1 MKRYIASQPTMVLKQ
16 ERRVNAASVAK
27 RQSISAAA
35 AQKKLEIEEAA
46 REVALQKAW
55 SVGADERSRRRQDEE
70 NQRETRRAE
79 KQQAKDEAL
88 RNDDVEGP
96 SLVKPRRAHSSDDLL
111 GLALMQQAAEKR
123 LKARRKKPNSPPR
136 TPSLPR
142 LNSCDDML
150 DVSKTRIVTLI
161 MMLYDGRPLMRGCC
175 PCVGRSARHARWLS
189 DAAVAA
195 SVNRQKVQS
204 EKACGRCPRNPAA
217 LRFRGAVLRRV
228 NVLS

>member
-1 MKRYIASQPTMVLKQ
+1 MVLKQ

-46 REVALQKAW
+46 REAQLQKAW

-70 NQRETRRAE
+70 NQRETRKAE
-79 KQQAKDEAL
+79 QQAKKDEAL

-136 TPSLPR
+136 TPSMSSLR
-142 LNSCDDML
+142 EDML
-150 DVSKTRIVTLI
+150 DVQRNT
-161 MMLYDGRPLMRGCC
+161 
-175 PCVGRSARHARWLS
+175 
-189 DAAVAA
+189 
-195 SVNRQKVQS
+195 NRDVD
-204 EKACGRCPRNPAA
+204 ENA
-217 LRFRGAVLRRV
+217 LRREAADERMLSSVRRTQSCGTLGGLVMPPSPPRSTGKKFSRKGVRKVPSKSSLRFV
-228 NVLS
+228 SEELCCA

>member
-1 MKRYIASQPTMVLKQ
+1 MVLKQ

-35 AQKKLEIEEAA
+35 AQKKLEVEEAA

-55 SVGADERSRRRQDEE
+55 AVGADERSRRRQDEE
-70 NQRETRRAE
+70 NQRETRKAE
-79 KQQAKDEAL
+79 QQAKKDEAL

-136 TPSLPR
+136 TPSMSSLQE
-142 LNSCDDML
+142 DVL
-150 DVSKTRIVTLI
+150 DVQRNT
-161 MMLYDGRPLMRGCC
+161 
-175 PCVGRSARHARWLS
+175 
-189 DAAVAA
+189 
-195 SVNRQKVQS
+195 NRDVDHD
-204 EKACGRCPRNPAA
+204 A
-217 LRFRGAVLRRV
+217 LRREAADERMLSSVRRTQSCGTLGGLVMPPSPPRSTGKKFSRKGVRKVPSKSSLRFV
-228 NVLS
+228 SEELCCA

>member
-1 MKRYIASQPTMVLKQ
+1 MVLKQ

-35 AQKKLEIEEAA
+35 AQKKLEVEEAA
-46 REVALQKAW
+46 REAQLQKAW

-136 TPSLPR
+136 TPSMSSLQE
-142 LNSCDDML
+142 DML
-150 DVSKTRIVTLI
+150 DVQRNT
-161 MMLYDGRPLMRGCC
+161 
-175 PCVGRSARHARWLS
+175 
-189 DAAVAA
+189 
-195 SVNRQKVQS
+195 NRDID
-204 EKACGRCPRNPAA
+204 EGA
-217 LRFRGAVLRRV
+217 LRREAADERMLSSVRRTQSCGTLGGLVLPPSPPRSTGKKFSRKGV
-228 NVLS
+228 RKVPSKSSLRFVSEELCCA

>member
-1 MKRYIASQPTMVLKQ
+1 MVLKQ

-70 NQRETRRAE
+70 NQRETRKAE
-79 KQQAKDEAL
+79 QQAKKDEAL

-136 TPSLPR
+136 TPSMSSLQEG
-142 LNSCDDML
+142 ML
-150 DVSKTRIVTLI
+150 DVQRNT
-161 MMLYDGRPLMRGCC
+161 
-175 PCVGRSARHARWLS
+175 
-189 DAAVAA
+189 
-195 SVNRQKVQS
+195 NRDVD
-204 EKACGRCPRNPAA
+204 EDA
-217 LRFRGAVLRRV
+217 LRREAADERMLSSVRRTQSCGTLGGLVLPPSPPRSTGKKFSRKGV
-228 NVLS
+228 RKVPSKSSLRFVSEELCCA

>member
-1 MKRYIASQPTMVLKQ
+1 MVLKQ

-46 REVALQKAW
+46 REAQLQKAW
-55 SVGADERSRRRQDEE
+55 SVGADERTRRRQEDDQ
-70 NQRETRRAE
+70 QRETRRAE
-79 KQQAKDEAL
+79 QRQAKDEAL

-136 TPSLPR
+136 TPSMSSLQE
-142 LNSCDDML
+142 DML
-150 DVSKTRIVTLI
+150 DVQRNT
-161 MMLYDGRPLMRGCC
+161 
-175 PCVGRSARHARWLS
+175 
-189 DAAVAA
+189 
-195 SVNRQKVQS
+195 NRDVDTD
-204 EKACGRCPRNPAA
+204 A
-217 LRFRGAVLRRV
+217 LRREAADERMLSSVRRTQSCGTLGGLVMPPSPPRSTGKKFSRKGVRKVPSKSSLRFV
-228 NVLS
+228 SEELCCA

>member
-1 MKRYIASQPTMVLKQ
+1 MVLKQ

-35 AQKKLEIEEAA
+35 AQKKLEVEEAA

-55 SVGADERSRRRQDEE
+55 AVGADERSRRRQDEE
-70 NQRETRRAE
+70 NQRETRKAE
-79 KQQAKDEAL
+79 QQAKKDEAL

-136 TPSLPR
+136 TPSMSSLQE
-142 LNSCDDML
+142 DML
-150 DVSKTRIVTLI
+150 DVQRNT
-161 MMLYDGRPLMRGCC
+161 
-175 PCVGRSARHARWLS
+175 
-189 DAAVAA
+189 
-195 SVNRQKVQS
+195 NRDID
-204 EKACGRCPRNPAA
+204 EGA
-217 LRFRGAVLRRV
+217 LRREAADERMLSSVRRTQSCGTLGGLVLPPSPPRSTGKKFSRKGV
-228 NVLS
+228 RKVPSKSSLRFVSEELCCA

>member
-1 MKRYIASQPTMVLKQ
+1 MVLKQ

-35 AQKKLEIEEAA
+35 AQKKLEVEEAA

-55 SVGADERSRRRQDEE
+55 AVGADERSRRRQDEE
-70 NQRETRRAE
+70 NQRETRKAE
-79 KQQAKDEAL
+79 QQAKKDEAL

-136 TPSLPR
+136 TPSMSSLQE
-142 LNSCDDML
+142 DTL
-150 DVSKTRIVTLI
+150 DV
-161 MMLYDGRPLMRGCC
+161 
-175 PCVGRSARHARWLS
+175 
-189 DAAVAA
+189 
-195 SVNRQKVQS
+195 Q
-204 EKACGRCPRNPAA
+204 RNTNHDIDEGA
-217 LRFRGAVLRRV
+217 LRREAADERMLSSVRRTQSCGTLGGLVLPPSPPRSTGKKFSRKGV
-228 NVLS
+228 RKVPSKSSLRFVSEELCCA

>member
-1 MKRYIASQPTMVLKQ
+1 MVLKQ

-55 SVGADERSRRRQDEE
+55 SVGADERTRRRQEDDQ
-70 NQRETRRAE
+70 QRETRKAE
-79 KQQAKDEAL
+79 QRQAKDEAL

-136 TPSLPR
+136 TPSMSSLQE
-142 LNSCDDML
+142 DML
-150 DVSKTRIVTLI
+150 DVQRNT
-161 MMLYDGRPLMRGCC
+161 
-175 PCVGRSARHARWLS
+175 
-189 DAAVAA
+189 
-195 SVNRQKVQS
+195 NRDVDTD
-204 EKACGRCPRNPAA
+204 A
-217 LRFRGAVLRRV
+217 LRREAADERMLSSVRRTQSCGTLGGLVMPPSPPRSTGKKFSRKGVRKVPSKSSLRFV
-228 NVLS
+228 SEELCCA

>member
-1 MKRYIASQPTMVLKQ
+1 MVLKQ

-27 RQSISAAA
+27 RQSLSAAA
-35 AQKKLEIEEAA
+35 AQKKLEVEEAA

-70 NQRETRRAE
+70 NQRETRKAE
-79 KQQAKDEAL
+79 QQAKKDEAL

-136 TPSLPR
+136 TPSMSSLQE
-142 LNSCDDML
+142 DML
-150 DVSKTRIVTLI
+150 DVSRNT
-161 MMLYDGRPLMRGCC
+161 
-175 PCVGRSARHARWLS
+175 
-189 DAAVAA
+189 
-195 SVNRQKVQS
+195 NRDVDTD
-204 EKACGRCPRNPAA
+204 A
-217 LRFRGAVLRRV
+217 LRREAADERMLSSVRRTQSCGTLGGLVMPPSPPRSTGKKFSRKGVRKVPSKSSLRFV
-228 NVLS
+228 SEELCCA

>member
-1 MKRYIASQPTMVLKQ
+1 MVLKQ

-35 AQKKLEIEEAA
+35 AQKKLEVEEAA

-55 SVGADERSRRRQDEE
+55 SVGADERTRRRQEDDQ
-70 NQRETRRAE
+70 QRETRRAE

-123 LKARRKKPNSPPR
+123 LKARWKKPNSPPR
-136 TPSLPR
+136 TPSMSSLQE
-142 LNSCDDML
+142 DML
-150 DVSKTRIVTLI
+150 DVS
-161 MMLYDGRPLMRGCC
+161 
-175 PCVGRSARHARWLS
+175 
-189 DAAVAA
+189 
-195 SVNRQKVQS
+195 
-204 EKACGRCPRNPAA
+204 RNTNHDVDEGA
-217 LRFRGAVLRRV
+217 LRREAADERMLSSVRRTQSCGTLGGLVMPPSPPRSTGKKFSRKGVRKVPSKSSLRFV
-228 NVLS
+228 SEELCCA

>member
-1 MKRYIASQPTMVLKQ
+1 MVLKQ

-35 AQKKLEIEEAA
+35 AQKKLEVEEAA

-55 SVGADERSRRRQDEE
+55 AVGADERSRRRQDEE
-70 NQRETRRAE
+70 NQRETRKAE
-79 KQQAKDEAL
+79 QQAKKDEAL

-136 TPSLPR
+136 TPSMSSLQE
-142 LNSCDDML
+142 DML
-150 DVSKTRIVTLI
+150 DVQRNT
-161 MMLYDGRPLMRGCC
+161 
-175 PCVGRSARHARWLS
+175 
-189 DAAVAA
+189 
-195 SVNRQKVQS
+195 NRDID
-204 EKACGRCPRNPAA
+204 EDA
-217 LRFRGAVLRRV
+217 LRREAADERMLSSVRRTQSCGTLGGLVMPPSPPRSTGKKFSRKGVRKVPSKSSLRFV
-228 NVLS
+228 SEELCCA

>member
-1 MKRYIASQPTMVLKQ
+1 MVLKQ

-35 AQKKLEIEEAA
+35 AQKKLEVEEAA

-70 NQRETRRAE
+70 NQRETRKAE
-79 KQQAKDEAL
+79 QQAKKDEAL
-88 RNDDVEGP
+88 RNDEIEGP

-136 TPSLPR
+136 TPSMSSLQE
-142 LNSCDDML
+142 DML
-150 DVSKTRIVTLI
+150 DVQRNT
-161 MMLYDGRPLMRGCC
+161 
-175 PCVGRSARHARWLS
+175 
-189 DAAVAA
+189 
-195 SVNRQKVQS
+195 NRDVDTD
-204 EKACGRCPRNPAA
+204 A
-217 LRFRGAVLRRV
+217 LRREAADERMLSSVRRTQSCGTLGGLVMPPSPPRSTGKKFSRKGVRKVPSKSSLRFV
-228 NVLS
+228 SEELCCA

>member
-1 MKRYIASQPTMVLKQ
+1 MVLKQ

-55 SVGADERSRRRQDEE
+55 AVGADERSRRRQDEE
-70 NQRETRRAE
+70 NQRETRKAE
-79 KQQAKDEAL
+79 QQAKKDEAL

-136 TPSLPR
+136 TPSMSSLQE
-142 LNSCDDML
+142 DML
-150 DVSKTRIVTLI
+150 DVQRNT
-161 MMLYDGRPLMRGCC
+161 
-175 PCVGRSARHARWLS
+175 
-189 DAAVAA
+189 
-195 SVNRQKVQS
+195 NRDVDTD
-204 EKACGRCPRNPAA
+204 A
-217 LRFRGAVLRRV
+217 LRREAADERMLSSVRRTQSCGTLGGLVMPPSPPRSNGKKFSRKGVRKVPSKSSLRFV
-228 NVLS
+228 SEELCCA

>member
-1 MKRYIASQPTMVLKQ
+1 MVLKQ

-35 AQKKLEIEEAA
+35 AQKKLEVEEAA

-70 NQRETRRAE
+70 NQRETRKAE
-79 KQQAKDEAL
+79 QQAKKDEAL

-136 TPSLPR
+136 TPSMSSLQE
-142 LNSCDDML
+142 DML
-150 DVSKTRIVTLI
+150 DVSRNT
-161 MMLYDGRPLMRGCC
+161 
-175 PCVGRSARHARWLS
+175 
-189 DAAVAA
+189 
-195 SVNRQKVQS
+195 NRDVDTD
-204 EKACGRCPRNPAA
+204 A
-217 LRFRGAVLRRV
+217 LRREAADERMLSSVRRTQSCGMLGGLVMPPSPPRSTGKKFSRKGVRKVPSKSSLRFV
-228 NVLS
+228 SEELCCA

>member
-1 MKRYIASQPTMVLKQ
+1 MVLKQ

-35 AQKKLEIEEAA
+35 AQKKLEVEEAA

-55 SVGADERSRRRQDEE
+55 AVGADERSRRRQDEE
-70 NQRETRRAE
+70 NQRETRKAE
-79 KQQAKDEAL
+79 QQAKKDEAL

-136 TPSLPR
+136 TPSMSSLQEG
-142 LNSCDDML
+142 ML
-150 DVSKTRIVTLI
+150 DVQRNT
-161 MMLYDGRPLMRGCC
+161 
-175 PCVGRSARHARWLS
+175 
-189 DAAVAA
+189 
-195 SVNRQKVQS
+195 NRDVD
-204 EKACGRCPRNPAA
+204 ENA
-217 LRFRGAVLRRV
+217 LRREAADERMLSSVRRTQSCGTLGGLVMPPSPPRSTGKKFSRKGVRKVPTKSSLRFV
-228 NVLS
+228 SEELCCA

>member
-1 MKRYIASQPTMVLKQ
+1 MPAVADMVLKQ

-35 AQKKLEIEEAA
+35 AAQKKLEIEEAA
-46 REVALQKAW
+46 REAQLQKAW

-70 NQRETRRAE
+70 NQRETRKAE

-96 SLVKPRRAHSSDDLL
+96 SFVKPRRAHSSDDLL

-123 LKARRKKPNSPPR
+123 LKSRRKKPNSPPR

-150 DVSKTRIVTLI
+150 DVSKHESR
-161 MMLYDGRPLMRGCC
+161 RRH
-175 PCVGRSARHARWLS
+175 GRSHEGGGRRAHAVVR
-189 DAAVAA
+189 A
-195 SVNRQKVQS
+195 
-204 EKACGRCPRNPAA
+204 
-217 LRFRGAVLRRV
+217 
-228 NVLS
+228 

>member
-1 MKRYIASQPTMVLKQ
+1 MVLKQ

-27 RQSISAAA
+27 RQSLSAAA
-35 AQKKLEIEEAA
+35 AQKKLEVEEAA

-55 SVGADERSRRRQDEE
+55 AVGADERSRRRQDEE

-111 GLALMQQAAEKR
+111 GLALMQQTAEKR

-136 TPSLPR
+136 TPSMPSLQ
-142 LNSCDDML
+142 DDML
-150 DVSKTRIVTLI
+150 DVQRNT
-161 MMLYDGRPLMRGCC
+161 
-175 PCVGRSARHARWLS
+175 
-189 DAAVAA
+189 
-195 SVNRQKVQS
+195 NRDVD
-204 EKACGRCPRNPAA
+204 EGA
-217 LRFRGAVLRRV
+217 LRREAADERMLSSVRRTQSCGTLGGLVMPPSPPRSTGKKFSRKGVRKVPSKSSLRFV
-228 NVLS
+228 SEELCCA

>member
-1 MKRYIASQPTMVLKQ
+1 MVLKQ

-35 AQKKLEIEEAA
+35 AQKKLEVEEAA

-55 SVGADERSRRRQDEE
+55 AVGADERTRRRQEDDQ
-70 NQRETRRAE
+70 QRETRRAE

-136 TPSLPR
+136 TPSMSSLQED
-142 LNSCDDML
+142 LL
-150 DVSKTRIVTLI
+150 DVQRNT
-161 MMLYDGRPLMRGCC
+161 
-175 PCVGRSARHARWLS
+175 
-189 DAAVAA
+189 
-195 SVNRQKVQS
+195 NRDVDHD
-204 EKACGRCPRNPAA
+204 A
-217 LRFRGAVLRRV
+217 LRREAADERMLSSVRRTQSCGTLGGLVMPPSPPRSNGKKFSRKGVRKVPSKSSLRFV
-228 NVLS
+228 SEELCCA

>member
-1 MKRYIASQPTMVLKQ
+1 MVLKQ

-46 REVALQKAW
+46 REAQLQKAW
-55 SVGADERSRRRQDEE
+55 AVGADERSRRRQDEE

-88 RNDDVEGP
+88 RNDEIEGP

-111 GLALMQQAAEKR
+111 GLALMQQTAEKR

-136 TPSLPR
+136 TPSMSSLQE
-142 LNSCDDML
+142 DML
-150 DVSKTRIVTLI
+150 DVQRNT
-161 MMLYDGRPLMRGCC
+161 
-175 PCVGRSARHARWLS
+175 
-189 DAAVAA
+189 
-195 SVNRQKVQS
+195 NRDVDTD
-204 EKACGRCPRNPAA
+204 A
-217 LRFRGAVLRRV
+217 LRREAADERMLSSVRRTQSCGTLGGLVVPPSPPRSNGKKFSRKGVRKVPSKSSLRFV
-228 NVLS
+228 SEELCCA

>member
-1 MKRYIASQPTMVLKQ
+1 MVLKQ

-35 AQKKLEIEEAA
+35 AQKKLEVEEAA

-55 SVGADERSRRRQDEE
+55 SVGADERTRRRQEDDQ
-70 NQRETRRAE
+70 QRETRRAE

-136 TPSLPR
+136 TPSMSSLQE
-142 LNSCDDML
+142 DML
-150 DVSKTRIVTLI
+150 DVQRNT
-161 MMLYDGRPLMRGCC
+161 
-175 PCVGRSARHARWLS
+175 
-189 DAAVAA
+189 
-195 SVNRQKVQS
+195 NRDVDTD
-204 EKACGRCPRNPAA
+204 A
-217 LRFRGAVLRRV
+217 LRREAADERMLSSVRRTQSCGTLGGLVLPPSPPRSTGKKFSRKGV
-228 NVLS
+228 RKVPSKSSLRFVSEELCCA

>member
-1 MKRYIASQPTMVLKQ
+1 MVLKQ

-46 REVALQKAW
+46 REAQLQKAW

-79 KQQAKDEAL
+79 QQAKKDEAL
-88 RNDDVEGP
+88 RNDEIEGP

-136 TPSLPR
+136 TPSMSSLQE
-142 LNSCDDML
+142 DML
-150 DVSKTRIVTLI
+150 DVS
-161 MMLYDGRPLMRGCC
+161 
-175 PCVGRSARHARWLS
+175 
-189 DAAVAA
+189 
-195 SVNRQKVQS
+195 
-204 EKACGRCPRNPAA
+204 RNTNHDVDENA
-217 LRFRGAVLRRV
+217 LRREAADERMLSSVRRTQSCGTLGGLVLPPSPPRSTGKKFSRKGV
-228 NVLS
+228 RKVPSKSSLRFVSEELCCA

>member
-1 MKRYIASQPTMVLKQ
+1 MVLKQ

-150 DVSKTRIVTLI
+150 DVS
-161 MMLYDGRPLMRGCC
+161 
-175 PCVGRSARHARWLS
+175 
-189 DAAVAA
+189 
-195 SVNRQKVQS
+195 
-204 EKACGRCPRNPAA
+204 RNTNHDVDTDA
-217 LRFRGAVLRRV
+217 LRREAADERMLSSVRRTQSCGTLGGLVMPPSPPRSNGKKFSRKGVRKVPSKSSLRFV
-228 NVLS
+228 SEELCCA

>member
-1 MKRYIASQPTMVLKQ
+1 MVLKQ

-27 RQSISAAA
+27 RQSLSAAA
-35 AQKKLEIEEAA
+35 AQKKLEVEEAA

-55 SVGADERSRRRQDEE
+55 AVGADERTRRRQEDDQ
-70 NQRETRRAE
+70 QRETRRAE

-136 TPSLPR
+136 TPSMSSLQE
-142 LNSCDDML
+142 DML
-150 DVSKTRIVTLI
+150 DVQRNT
-161 MMLYDGRPLMRGCC
+161 
-175 PCVGRSARHARWLS
+175 
-189 DAAVAA
+189 
-195 SVNRQKVQS
+195 NRDVD
-204 EKACGRCPRNPAA
+204 EGA
-217 LRFRGAVLRRV
+217 LRREAADERMLSSVRRTQSCGTLGGLVMPPSPPRSTGKKFSRKGVRKVPSKSSLRFV
-228 NVLS
+228 SEELCCA

>member
-1 MKRYIASQPTMVLKQ
+1 MVLKQ

-35 AQKKLEIEEAA
+35 AQKKLEVEEAA

-55 SVGADERSRRRQDEE
+55 AVGADERSRRRQDEE
-70 NQRETRRAE
+70 NQRETRKAE
-79 KQQAKDEAL
+79 QQAKKDEAL

-136 TPSLPR
+136 TPSMSSLQED
-142 LNSCDDML
+142 LL
-150 DVSKTRIVTLI
+150 DV
-161 MMLYDGRPLMRGCC
+161 
-175 PCVGRSARHARWLS
+175 
-189 DAAVAA
+189 
-195 SVNRQKVQS
+195 Q
-204 EKACGRCPRNPAA
+204 RNTNHDVDEGA
-217 LRFRGAVLRRV
+217 LRREAADERMLSSVRRTQSCGTLGGLVMPPSPPRSTGKKFSRKGVRKVPSKSSLRFV
-228 NVLS
+228 SEELCCA

>member
-1 MKRYIASQPTMVLKQ
+1 MVLKQ

-27 RQSISAAA
+27 RQSLSAAA
-35 AQKKLEIEEAA
+35 AQKKLEVEEAA

-55 SVGADERSRRRQDEE
+55 AVGADERSRRRQDEE

-79 KQQAKDEAL
+79 NQAKKDEAL

-136 TPSLPR
+136 TPSMSSLQE
-142 LNSCDDML
+142 DML
-150 DVSKTRIVTLI
+150 DVQRNT
-161 MMLYDGRPLMRGCC
+161 
-175 PCVGRSARHARWLS
+175 
-189 DAAVAA
+189 
-195 SVNRQKVQS
+195 NRDVDTD
-204 EKACGRCPRNPAA
+204 A
-217 LRFRGAVLRRV
+217 LRREAADERMLSSVRRTQSCGTLGGLVMPPSPPRSTGKKFSRKGVRKVPSKSSLRFV
-228 NVLS
+228 SEELCCA